1 MIYNYRNKGFI
12 EVYKENSKIRK
23 LIKNRIFYVEKDNC
37 NLVVKITHLKSQD
50 KWGSAIDVNIKVSG
64 CIINYWGN
72 KIDVKTGYFYSS
84 VRRNRDIRYKVES
97 EIRNFMK
104 LFGVSGYNVDI
115 SKVMVCDKV

>member
-1 MIYNYRNKGFI
+1 MIYNNRNKRFI

-23 LIKNRIFYVEKDNC
+23 LIKNRLFYVEKDRC
-37 NLVVKITHLKSQD
+37 NLVVKITHLKSND
-50 KWGSAIDVNIKVSG
+50 KWSSSIDVNIKVSG
-64 CIINYWGN
+64 YIENYWGN

-84 VRRNRDIRYKVES
+84 VRRNRDIRNKVES

-104 LFGVSGYNVDI
+104 LFGIAIYNVDI

>member
-1 MIYNYRNKGFI
+1 MIYNSRNKGFI
-12 EVYKENSKIRK
+12 EAYKENSKIRK

-37 NLVVKITHLKSQD
+37 NLVVKITHLKSND
-50 KWGSAIDVNIKVSG
+50 KWSSSINVNIKVSG
-64 CIINYWGN
+64 CIINYWGD

-84 VRRNRDIRYKVES
+84 VRRNRDIRNKVES

-115 SKVMVCDKV
+115 DKVMVCDKV

>member
-1 MIYNYRNKGFI
+1 MIYNSRNKGFI
-12 EVYKENSKIRK
+12 EAYKENSKIRK

-37 NLVVKITHLKSQD
+37 NLVVKITHLKSND
-50 KWGSAIDVNIKVSG
+50 KWSSSINVNIKVSG

-97 EIRNFMK
+97 EIRDFMK
-104 LFGVSGYNVDI
+104 LFGVATYNVDI
-115 SKVMVCDKV
+115 NKVMVCDKV